1 MVWEYRRALILSGI
15 PVEGSYR
22 FNDAFQ
28 IFPAEP
34 EAPRP
39 PAVLNHHPF
48 VIEYRFIVDET
59 PREFP
64 DGNRIPQWITNN
76 DISFKTLKK
85 IILLLTA
92 FSHDR
97 VFTYSHNQSWFIP
110 MGRMGEEPKSKEVQW
125 GQECYMYNDFD
136 GKIELFTETKSEQIK
151 LIDANEFFNRY
162 GRSVDQ
168 RFDFPEN
175 IDNLFALYFSLEEDE
190 KQAFLSS
197 CSLFDQGMK
206 LWSEHPSLSFAAFV
220 SSIETLITVEHKDEK
235 TETCKKCGQ
244 ERYRITKK
252 FSDFFG
258 KYGSPTPEFN
268 KYAQKIYKYRSR
280 LSG

>member
-1 MVWEYRRALILSGI
+1 MENMVWEYRRALILSGI

-110 MGRMGEEPKSKEVQW
+110 MGRMG
-125 GQECYMYNDFD
+125 
-136 GKIELFTETKSEQIK
+136 
-151 LIDANEFFNRY
+151 
-162 GRSVDQ
+162 
-168 RFDFPEN
+168 
-175 IDNLFALYFSLEEDE
+175 
-190 KQAFLSS
+190 
-197 CSLFDQGMK
+197 
-206 LWSEHPSLSFAAFV
+206 
-220 SSIETLITVEHKDEK
+220 
-235 TETCKKCGQ
+235 
-244 ERYRITKK
+244 
-252 FSDFFG
+252 
-258 KYGSPTPEFN
+258 
-268 KYAQKIYKYRSR
+268 
-280 LSG
+280 